1 MPYAILRMNKHK
13 GGASG
18 AIEKHHE
25 RDKEAYKSNPDIDVS
40 RSVDNFHIKQ
50 PQGKYHLEVQNRIE
64 AAQCRVRKDSVRMID
79 TLIAATPEFMRA
91 LPAEKQR
98 QFFQH
103 AYNFMKEKVGEE
115 NIFAAVVHMDEKTPH
130 MHLCFVPLTKDK
142 RLSAKEILGNKAA
155 MHRWQNE
162 FYSHMSARFP
172 TLERGEPTAETQR
185 EHQPVQ
191 QFKRTT
197 QTPEF
202 IQLWHKHE
210 RLRRRWAKV
219 PYPIKEMIVE
229 EERRKRG
236 VKTRGAR

>member
-1 MPYAILRMNKHK
+1 MNKHK
-13 GGASG
+13 GGATG

-25 RDKEAYKSNPDIDVS
+25 RGKEAYKSNPDIDIN
-40 RSVDNFHIKQ
+40 RSKENFHIKV
-50 PQGKYHLEVQNRIE
+50 PQGKYHHEVQRRIE
-64 AAQCRVRKDSVRMID
+64 DAKCRTRKDSVRMID
-79 TLIAATPEFMRA
+79 TLVAATPEFMRA

-98 QFFQH
+98 EFFQH
-103 AYNFMKEKVGEE
+103 AYDFMRDKIGEE
-115 NIFAAVVHMDEKTPH
+115 NIFAAVVYMDEKTPH

-142 RLSAKEILGNKAA
+142 WLSAKEILGNRAA

-162 FYSHMSARFP
+162 FYAHMATRWP
-172 TLERGEPTAETQR
+172 MLERGEPAIETQR

-202 IQLWHKHE
+202 IQLWQKHE

-236 VKTRGAR
+236 VKARDAR